1 MAANGGRVHVLSL
14 PEHPV
19 CIDMTNDIVFKGL
32 TVQGITGRKMFETW
46 RQVSGI
52 LQSGTI
58 QIKPVITHRFPM
70 EEFEKGFEL
79 MRKGQCGKVVLI
91 P

>member
-1 MAANGGRVHVLSL
+1 
-14 PEHPV
+14 
-19 CIDMTNDIVFKGL
+19 
-32 TVQGITGRKMFETW
+32 MFETW
-46 RQVSGI
+46 RQVSGL